1 MNEKEIGE
9 IRRRLRPE
17 KNTVSHICGC
27 YVNEKREVISLF
39 DQPVLRLSA
48 EETEA
53 YLTLFKRTLSGT
65 VGKNLIDVEFATRQ
79 VAEGEEH
86 RLLMALRDSDLRDA
100 DALKAFYNQVIQ
112 SLTVEGNYVI
122 LLAHDTYDVPYRAK
136 DGERMDDASS
146 EVYSYIVCS
155 ICPVK
160 GVKPALSYDFS
171 DSIFHNRDGGW
182 VVSAPELGFLFPAFD
197 GRSANLYN
205 ALYYCHDVR
214 ENHREFADAV
224 FHSEIPMP
232 AAAQQETFRTTLE
245 ETLGEECRYDVVQ
258 GVSDQMTRRIEEHK
272 ENKDSEP
279 PTVTAQEMR
288 TVLESCGVSPERA
301 EAFEDRCSESFGAD
315 SAISPQNLVD
325 TRQMEIRTPDV
336 VIRVSPERSDLIET
350 RVINGTKYILICA
363 EEGVEVN
370 GVNIRIDG

>member
-27 YVNEKREVISLF
+27 YVNEKREVISMF
-39 DQPVLRLSA
+39 DQPVLRMSA

-53 YLTLFKRTLSGT
+53 YLALFKRSLSGT
-65 VGKNLIDVEFATRQ
+65 VGKNLIGVEFATRQ
-79 VAEGEEH
+79 VAEGDEH
-86 RLLMALRDSDLRDA
+86 KLLMALRDSDLHDVDA
-100 DALKAFYNQVIQ
+100 VKAFYDRVIQ
-112 SLTVEGNYVI
+112 NLPIEGNYVI

-136 DGERMDDASS
+136 DGQRMDDASS

-160 GVKPALSYDFS
+160 GVKPALSYDFD

-182 VVSAPELGFLFPAFD
+182 VVSAPALGFLFPAFD
-197 GRSANLYN
+197 NRATNLYN
-205 ALYYCHDVR
+205 ALYYCHDLK

-224 FHSEIPMP
+224 FHAEIPMP
-232 AAAQQETFRTTLE
+232 AAAQKETFQSVLE
-245 ETLGEECRYDVVQ
+245 ESLAEECNYEVVQ
-258 GVSDQMTRRIEEHK
+258 SVSDQMTRRIEEHK
-272 ENKDSEP
+272 EDKDSDP
-279 PTVTAQEMR
+279 PTVTAREMR
-288 TVLESCGVSPERA
+288 SVLESCGVSPERA
-301 EAFEDRCSESFGAD
+301 EAFEDRCGESFGAD

-325 TRQMEIRTPDV
+325 TKQMEIRTPDV
-336 VIRVSPERSDLIET
+336 VIKVSPERSDLIET
-350 RVINGTKYILICA
+350 RVINGTRYILICA

>member
-27 YVNEKREVISLF
+27 YVNEKREVISMF
-39 DQPVLRLSA
+39 DQPVLRMSA

-53 YLTLFKRTLSGT
+53 YLALFKRSLSGT
-65 VGKNLIDVEFATRQ
+65 VGKNLIGVEFATRQ
-79 VAEGEEH
+79 VAEGDEH
-86 RLLMALRDSDLRDA
+86 KLLMALRDSDLHDIDA
-100 DALKAFYNQVIQ
+100 VKAFYDRVIQ
-112 SLTVEGNYVI
+112 NLTIEGNYVI

-136 DGERMDDASS
+136 DGQRMDDASS

-160 GVKPALSYDFS
+160 GVKPALSYDFD

-182 VVSAPELGFLFPAFD
+182 VVSAPALGFLFPAFD
-197 GRSANLYN
+197 NRAANLYN
-205 ALYYCHDVR
+205 ALYYCHDLK

-224 FHSEIPMP
+224 FHAEIPMP
-232 AAAQQETFRTTLE
+232 AAAQKETFQSVLE
-245 ETLGEECRYDVVQ
+245 ESLAEECNYEVVQ
-258 GVSDQMTRRIEEHK
+258 SVSDQMTRRIEEHK
-272 ENKDSEP
+272 EDKDSDP
-279 PTVTAQEMR
+279 PTVTVREMR
-288 TVLESCGVSPERA
+288 SVLESCGVSPERA
-301 EAFEDRCSESFGAD
+301 EAFEDRCGESFGAD

-325 TRQMEIRTPDV
+325 TKQMEIRTPDV
-336 VIRVSPERSDLIET
+336 VIKVSPERSDLIET
-350 RVINGTKYILICA
+350 RVINGTRYILICA